1 MPRKVRQ
8 NLNVILVEYSL
19 QSLSFLQMSG
29 LTPFVPPPM
38 PPPPSCNIN
47 FFKDAKKLTGEGR
60 DFYQQ
65 KLLVSGNRDF
75 VCRFQRKDEVGVQE
89 PLAHGHLQETKYSDQ
104 RRGLFVFCLFVC
116 LCVCAFV
123 RVFVCSFV
131 ITGLVSVH
139 LCLHYR

>member
-8 NLNVILVEYSL
+8 NLNVILVEYLL

-47 FFKDAKKLTGEGR
+47 FFKDAKKLTREGR

-65 KLLVSGNRDF
+65 KVEFPAIVISFADF
-75 VCRFQRKDEVGVQE
+75 NAKMKEVVKNCWPMATFKRPSIRINGEVC
-89 PLAHGHLQETKYSDQ
+89 
-104 RRGLFVFCLFVC
+104 LFFACFCVCVFVRLFVC
-116 LCVCAFV
+116 LFVLLFV
-123 RVFVCSFV
+123 RLFCFP
-131 ITGLVSVH
+131 
-139 LCLHYR
+139 